1 MLKARPLVTRL
12 TDKFIDS
19 TQGKSIA
26 QQKQNLGDVLYKVLK
41 AFGVQDRTRITL
53 LLLDTEDLRAL
64 AHLMISYPVVL
75 KEKVLMQ
82 AAAAQ

>member
-26 QQKQNLGDVLYKVLK
+26 QQKQNLGDVLYKALK
-41 AFGVQDRTRITL
+41 AFGDHTSS
-53 LLLDTEDLRAL
+53 A
-64 AHLMISYPVVL
+64 
-75 KEKVLMQ
+75 
-82 AAAAQ
+82 